1 MNIKLHKIQ
10 ITVSSFA
17 IKALKN
23 YNTPISI
30 LSVCLKDFLNNGFF
44 LAKYI
49 KWEILKISSGN
60 HFAIIFRYWND
71 FNYCLTSP

>member
-49 KWEILKISSGN
+49 K
-60 HFAIIFRYWND
+60 
-71 FNYCLTSP
+71 